1 MNKLFLLLSFFLLP
15 LIIINAKIKLPSI
28 LSDNMVLQQN
38 GNVKLWGNAGP
49 DKKISIKTSWDK
61 KAYKTVSDNT
71 GKWQISVQTPTAG
84 GPYEIRI
91 SDGDELVLKN
101 VLIGEVWFCSGQSN
115 MEMPL
120 KGFGVQ
126 QQADGAV
133 DVILKAKESTPIRI
147 YSNDYDEKGWTY
159 QHSKKP
165 LEECKGQW
173 YTNSSENVA
182 STSAT
187 AYYFAKYLQEVLDVP
202 VGIVVASWGGS
213 DIIAW
218 MSEET
223 VKPFGVDLSHLADS
237 FDLSKKSKQRVA
249 CLLYNAKIAPLLNY
263 KIKGFLWYQGEENRN
278 SPDMYEKLFP
288 AMVKDYRSKWG
299 IGDFPF
305 YSVEIAPYNY
315 EDPNKINVAEFR
327 EMQLRITKE
336 IPNSGIAL
344 TTDLG
349 DSYSIHPGKKNDVG
363 KRLAFWALAK
373 DYGKKNIGYAT
384 PVYKSMEVEKSKI
397 NISFENAI
405 KDNGLKPVQ
414 KPLSSFE
421 IAGEDKV
428 FYPAQA
434 FIDNKT
440 RKLSVWNDSI
450 QKPIA
455 VRYAFKNYAE
465 ASLFDSFGLPVAAFR
480 TDNWEK

>member
-349 DSYSIHPGKKNDVG
+349 DPYSIHPGKKNDVG

>member
-1 MNKLFLLLSFFLLP
+1 
-15 LIIINAKIKLPSI
+15 
-28 LSDNMVLQQN
+28 
-38 GNVKLWGNAGP
+38 VKLWGNA
-49 DKKISIKTSWDK
+49 DLDRKISIKTSWDK
-61 KAYKTVSDNT
+61 KTYKTVSDNT
-71 GKWQISVQTPTAG
+71 GKWQISVQTPPAG

-101 VLIGEVWFCSGQSN
+101 ILIGEVWFCSGQSN
-115 MEMPL
+115 MEMPM

-126 QQADGAV
+126 QQVDGAV
-133 DVILKAKESTPIRI
+133 EVILKAKELTPIRI

-165 LEECKGQW
+165 LEDCKGQW

-182 STSAT
+182 SASAT
-187 AYYFAKYLQEVLDVP
+187 AYYFAKYLQEALNVP

-213 DIIAW
+213 NIIAW

-237 FDLSKKSKQRVA
+237 VDLSKKSKQRIA
-249 CLLYNAKIAPLLNY
+249 CLLYNAKIEPLLNY
-263 KIKGFLWYQGEENRN
+263 KIKGFLWYQGEDNRN
-278 SPDMYEKLFP
+278 SPDLYEKLFP
-288 AMVKDYRSKWG
+288 AMVKDYRTKWG
-299 IGDFPF
+299 IGDFSF

-315 EDPNKINVAEFR
+315 EDPNKINVAKFR
-327 EMQLRITKE
+327 EMQLRLTKE

-344 TTDLG
+344 TTDIG
-349 DSYSIHPGKKNDVG
+349 DPYSIHPGNKSDVG
-363 KRLAFWALAK
+363 KRLAYWALAK
-373 DYGKKNIGYAT
+373 DYGKKYIGYAT
-384 PVYKSMEVEKSKI
+384 PIYRSMEIENKKI
-397 NISFENAI
+397 IITFENAI

-434 FIDNKT
+434 FIDIKT

-450 QKPIA
+450 QRPIA
-455 VRYAFKNYAE
+455 VRYAFKNYTE
-465 ASLFDSFGLPVAAFR
+465 ASLFDSYGLPVAAFR